1 MPSEKLEKLKHDQY
15 VAERKL
21 TAAKHKEKR
30 LQSELKRLTRSERTH
45 RLCTRAG
52 MLETFL
58 KEPTVLIDE
67 DVMELLTFI
76 FQSEAVQKKL
86 NLLIESRKKRR
97 KRTRAKTLDG
107 DKGAIIHHLKMV
119 IAFCRKPIAWSLMIS
134 AKIPCSIHPEEATL
148 PLRWLCQLP
157 LCGLAA
163 EERLQAII
171 PRQQVNIPHPTVLK
185 SIGLFLCHQKEVQSK
200 MPVPHL
206 EIRIVQR
213 SKGSSAV
220 AGAAYQ
226 AGEKLFSEYDQKSK
240 NHRRKQPEVLCTEIM
255 FPANAPPEYA
265 DRATLW
271 NAVEEVEKQWNSQL
285 ARRFILALPREVP
298 TEMYPQMM
306 QEYCREH
313 FVSKGMCCDFAIHD
327 PDPPGHNPHCH
338 VMLTMRAI
346 DENGKWLPKSRKVY
360 DLNENGERIK
370 LPSGRW
376 KSHKED
382 TVDWNEQYHAEEW
395 RHGWEL
401 VQNKYLELAG
411 SLERVDMRSYER
423 QGLDVL
429 PTVHMGAAVCALER
443 KGIETNIGNLNR
455 DIKAANRMMN
465 AIRSTIQNL
474 RNWIADIV
482 EATKEAFAETEAQA
496 KNTSPDLVILLR
508 DYLNLRKAE
517 RSDWSRYGQQKGTTD
532 DLKAVSK
539 AMIYLKEHEL
549 FTLEDLDVA
558 LQGMSEKSKG
568 INAAMKKESARMKV
582 ITGIQNAVADC
593 QTHKAVHDKY
603 LKIGWKARQAAFAES
618 HKDELDSFNKAF
630 HYLKKQGVDL
640 NVNLDSLQAE
650 YSKLQAT
657 YAELAGQ
664 LAAAKEELQ
673 PMKDIRYWVSKV
685 LTPEQSEVEKKPEPK
700 HSVTEKMKFLQE
712 QSSNQQEQKTP
723 QQKKQNMEL

>member
-1 MPSEKLEKLKHDQY
+1 
-15 VAERKL
+15 
-21 TAAKHKEKR
+21 
-30 LQSELKRLTRSERTH
+30 
-45 RLCTRAG
+45 
-52 MLETFL
+52 
-58 KEPTVLIDE
+58 
-67 DVMELLTFI
+67 
-76 FQSEAVQKKL
+76 
-86 NLLIESRKKRR
+86 
-97 KRTRAKTLDG
+97 
-107 DKGAIIHHLKMV
+107 
-119 IAFCRKPIAWSLMIS
+119 
-134 AKIPCSIHPEEATL
+134 
-148 PLRWLCQLP
+148 
-157 LCGLAA
+157 
-163 EERLQAII
+163 
-171 PRQQVNIPHPTVLK
+171 
-185 SIGLFLCHQKEVQSK
+185 

-226 AGEKLFSEYDQKSK
+226 AGEKLFSEYDQKAK
-240 NHRRKQPEVLCTEIM
+240 DHRRKQPEVLYTEIM

-306 QEYCREH
+306 QEYCQEH

-338 VMLTMRAI
+338 IMLTMRAI

-360 DLNENGERIK
+360 DLDENGERIR
-370 LPSGRW
+370 LPSGNW

-382 TVDWNEQYHAEEW
+382 TIDWNEQYHAEEW
-395 RHGWEL
+395 RHGWEI

-411 SLERVDMRSYER
+411 SPERVDMRSYER
-423 QGLDVL
+423 QGLDKI
-429 PTVHMGAAVCALER
+429 PTVHMGAAVCAMER

-465 AIRSTIQNL
+465 AIRSTIRNL
-474 RNWIADIV
+474 RNWIAEIV

-539 AMIYLKEHEL
+539 AMIYLKVHEL
-549 FTLEDLDVA
+549 FTLEDLDTA
-558 LQGMSEKSKG
+558 LQGMSEKAKG
-568 INAAMKKESARMKV
+568 INAAMKKASARMKV

-630 HYLKKQGVDL
+630 RYLKKQGVDL

-650 YSKLQAT
+650 YDKLKAT
-657 YAELAGQ
+657 HTELAGQ
-664 LAAAKEELQ
+664 LATAKEDLQ

-685 LTPEQSEVEKKPEPK
+685 LMPEQSEVEKKPEPK
-700 HSVTEKMKFLQE
+700 HSVTEKIKFLQE

>member
-1 MPSEKLEKLKHDQY
+1 
-15 VAERKL
+15 
-21 TAAKHKEKR
+21 
-30 LQSELKRLTRSERTH
+30 
-45 RLCTRAG
+45 
-52 MLETFL
+52 
-58 KEPTVLIDE
+58 
-67 DVMELLTFI
+67 
-76 FQSEAVQKKL
+76 
-86 NLLIESRKKRR
+86 
-97 KRTRAKTLDG
+97 
-107 DKGAIIHHLKMV
+107 MV

-134 AKIPCSIHPEEATL
+134 VKVPCFNHPEEAPL

-171 PRQQVNIPHPTVLK
+171 PRQQVNIPRPTVLK
-185 SIGLFLCHQKEVQSK
+185 SIGLFLYHQKEVQPK

-206 EIRIVQR
+206 EICIVQR

-240 NHRRKQPEVLCTEIM
+240 DHRRKQPEVLYTEIM

-313 FVSKGMCCDFAIHD
+313 FVSKGMCCDFATHD

-338 VMLTMRAI
+338 IMLTMRAI

-360 DLNENGERIK
+360 DLDENGERIK

-411 SLERVDMRSYER
+411 SPERVDMRSYER

-429 PTVHMGAAVCALER
+429 PTVHMGAAVSALER
-443 KGIETNIGNLNR
+443 KGIETNIGTLNR

-465 AIRSTIQNL
+465 AIRSTIRNL
-474 RNWIADIV
+474 RNWIADIM

-496 KNTSPDLVILLR
+496 KSTSPDLVLLLR

-539 AMIYLKEHEL
+539 AIIYLKEHEL
-549 FTLEDLDVA
+549 FTLEDLDAA

-568 INAAMKKESARMKV
+568 INAAMKKASARMKV
-582 ITGIQNAVADC
+582 ITGIQNTVADC

-618 HKDELDSFNKAF
+618 HKDEMDSFNKAF

-650 YSKLQAT
+650 YSKLQTT

-685 LTPEQSEVEKKPEPK
+685 LTPEQSEALKKPEPK
-700 HSVTEKMKFLQE
+700 HSVTEKMRFLLE

>member
-1 MPSEKLEKLKHDQY
+1 
-15 VAERKL
+15 
-21 TAAKHKEKR
+21 
-30 LQSELKRLTRSERTH
+30 
-45 RLCTRAG
+45 
-52 MLETFL
+52 
-58 KEPTVLIDE
+58 
-67 DVMELLTFI
+67 
-76 FQSEAVQKKL
+76 
-86 NLLIESRKKRR
+86 
-97 KRTRAKTLDG
+97 
-107 DKGAIIHHLKMV
+107 
-119 IAFCRKPIAWSLMIS
+119 
-134 AKIPCSIHPEEATL
+134 
-148 PLRWLCQLP
+148 
-157 LCGLAA
+157 
-163 EERLQAII
+163 
-171 PRQQVNIPHPTVLK
+171 
-185 SIGLFLCHQKEVQSK
+185 

-240 NHRRKQPEVLCTEIM
+240 DHRRKQPEVLYTEIM

-360 DLNENGERIK
+360 DLDENGERIK

-411 SLERVDMRSYER
+411 SPERVDMRSYER

-429 PTVHMGAAVCALER
+429 PTVHMGAAVSALER

-465 AIRSTIQNL
+465 AIRSTIRNL
-474 RNWIADIV
+474 RNWIADIM

-496 KNTSPDLVILLR
+496 KNTSPDLVLLLR

-539 AMIYLKEHEL
+539 AIIYLKEHEL
-549 FTLEDLDVA
+549 FTLEDLDAA

-568 INAAMKKESARMKV
+568 INAAMKKASARMKV

-630 HYLKKQGVDL
+630 RYLKKQGVDL

-657 YAELAGQ
+657 YTELAGQ